1 MKIWIATLLAALQL
15 CAMGGAAAQEST
27 DRVVRIVVPFATGGP
42 TDVLARVLAPI
53 LASSMKRTVIVDN
66 KVGATGAIG
75 AGFVARAPAD
85 GDTLLL
91 GTSSI
96 MAASPNLSA
105 KLPYHPL
112 NDFAPLAMVASIES
126 VLVVHPSVPAKTV
139 RELIDYAKA
148 NPGKLSYASSG
159 VGSTYHLA
167 GELFAALTGTQLTHV
182 PYKGAAPAIQDVL
195 GGHVQLMFDN
205 VSSAI
210 PNIQAG
216 RVRALGVASLKRYP
230 GLPDLPTIAEAGV
243 PGYET
248 TVWLAFFA
256 PAKTP
261 PAVLQKLTAEIQAAV
276 ASPAYRSRLQALEI
290 QPVTSTPEQLTG
302 YLKAELAKWN
312 KVVRDAGIKP
322 E

>member
-1 MKIWIATLLAALQL
+1 
-15 CAMGGAAAQEST
+15 
-27 DRVVRIVVPFATGGP
+27 
-42 TDVLARVLAPI
+42 
-53 LASSMKRTVIVDN
+53 
-66 KVGATGAIG
+66 
-75 AGFVARAPAD
+75 
-85 GDTLLL
+85 
-91 GTSSI
+91 
-96 MAASPNLSA
+96 
-105 KLPYHPL
+105 
-112 NDFAPLAMVASIES
+112 
-126 VLVVHPSVPAKTV
+126 
-139 RELIDYAKA
+139 
-148 NPGKLSYASSG
+148 
-159 VGSTYHLA
+159 
-167 GELFAALTGTQLTHV
+167 
-182 PYKGAAPAIQDVL
+182 
-195 GGHVQLMFDN
+195 MFSDN

-216 RVRALGVASLKRYP
+216 RLRALGVASLKRYP

-261 PAVLQKLTAEIQAAV
+261 PAVLQKLTAEVQAAV

-302 YLKAELAKWN
+302 YIKAELAKWG